1 MKIPWLGPD
10 DPLPPVERALERP
23 NGLLAAGGGLSVPR
37 LLDAYSR
44 GCFPWFNDGEPVL
57 WWSPDPR
64 MVLVPAALHVSR
76 SLLKRIRRGGFTI
89 RADTAFPEVMAS
101 CAAPR
106 PGQVGTWITSEM
118 VAAYV
123 ALHEAGHA
131 HSIETWKDGSLVGG
145 LYGVAIG
152 RAFFG
157 ESMFARVTDA
167 SKLALVHLVAQLERW
182 EFGII
187 DCQMNTSHL
196 AAFGAREVPR
206 AAFLGVLRTCAA
218 QPAPPTP
225 WRLDDDLEMR
235 VLSRDA
241 KAG

>member
-1 MKIPWLGPD
+1 MKIPWLDPD

-44 GCFPWFNDGEPVL
+44 GCFPWFNEGEPVL

-64 MVLVPAALHVSR
+64 MVLLPAKLHVSR
-76 SLLKRIRRGGFTI
+76 SLLKRIRRGGFTV
-89 RADTAFPEVMAS
+89 RADTVFREVMES

-106 PGQVGTWITSEM
+106 PGQVGTWITTDM
-118 VAAYV
+118 VDAYV
-123 ALHEAGHA
+123 GLHEIGHA
-131 HSIETWKDGSLVGG
+131 HSIETWIDGILAGG
-145 LYGVAIG
+145 LYGVSIG

-167 SKLALVHLVAQLERW
+167 SKLALIYLVAQLERW
-182 EFGII
+182 GFGVI

-196 AAFGAREVPR
+196 AAFGAAEVPR
-206 AAFLGVLRTCAA
+206 AAFLSVLRACTIQAG
-218 QPAPPTP
+218 PATP
-225 WRLDDDLEMR
+225 WRLDNDLQAS
-235 VLSRDA
+235 VLSRHA
-241 KAG
+241 QVG

>member
-23 NGLLAAGGGLSVPR
+23 NGLLAAGGGLSLPR
-37 LLDAYSR
+37 LLEAYSR

-64 MVLVPAALHVSR
+64 MILVPTALHVSR
-76 SLLKRIRRGGFTI
+76 SLLKRIRRGGFTV
-89 RADTAFPEVMAS
+89 RADTAFREVMTS

-106 PGQVGTWITSEM
+106 PGQVGTWITSEI
-118 VAAYV
+118 VEAYV
-123 ALHEAGHA
+123 ALHAAGYA
-131 HSIETWKDGSLVGG
+131 HSIETWMDGSLVGG

-167 SKLALVHLVAQLERW
+167 SKLALVHVVAQLERW

-187 DCQMNTSHL
+187 DCQMNTPHL

-206 AAFLGVLRTCAA
+206 AVFLGVLRAFAA
-218 QPAPPTP
+218 KAAPPTP
-225 WRLDDDLEMR
+225 WRLDDDLE
-235 VLSRDA
+235 VQLLSRDA